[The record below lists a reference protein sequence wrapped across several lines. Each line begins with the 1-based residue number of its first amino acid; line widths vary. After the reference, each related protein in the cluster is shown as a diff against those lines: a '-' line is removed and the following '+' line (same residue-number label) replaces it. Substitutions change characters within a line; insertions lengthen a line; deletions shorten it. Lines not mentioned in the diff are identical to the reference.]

1 MASESERPGLILGF
15 DLDQTLI
22 DSHSLISSDNKSWK
36 ADPAYLGD
44 AIRCTL
50 NYKLIDDVVIPAIE
64 TRGNGVDAILL
75 LTNNGDEK
83 FVHKIC
89 SVIVW
94 YLKVKGI
101 SDKQIKNKFMFDDIM
116 TRNNKE
122 RDPAGTKSMYDI
134 EIMIGRINRRLLPGQ
149 KPLSTENLLERT
161 YFFDDNHTHVIKFE
175 METAGRPGQYYLIKS
190 NKAGEQGFNILKNVV
205 PENLSNSST
214 MMCEDEHTDVTEYAG
229 IKVKLNLLKGR
240 IRGWGNAK
248 RQETIMKA
256 AVNNSRKRY
265 NAEKERVQQ
274 LRDEMEKQEKVDA
287 EERRLRQKEEN
298 ARREASA
305 KIWLGHSQPYAFK
318 PYPFAPMPKTIPQA
332 NNVNSLTN
340 LLGQQPPLYSTPL
353 KRPGRNTFTL
363 PPRREYKPPLTSAA
377 AQYLRSKYQ
386 PTYQGGRKTKVLRKK
401 KQSKRKTRRN

>member
-1 MASESERPGLILGF
+1 MASESDRPGLILAF

-22 DSHSLISSDNKSWK
+22 DSHSLISADNKSWK

-94 YLKVKGI
+94 YLKVKGM

-122 RDPAGTKSMYDI
+122 RNPAGTKSMYDI
-134 EIMIGRINRRLLPGQ
+134 EIMIDRINRRLLPGQ
-149 KPLSTENLLERT
+149 KSLSNENLLERT
-161 YFFDDNHTHVIKFE
+161 YFFDDNPTHVIKVE
-175 METAGRPGQYYLIKS
+175 LEKAGRPGQYYLIKS
-190 NKAGEQGFNILKNVV
+190 NKAGQQGFNILKNVV
-205 PENLSNSST
+205 PENLSGLSPL
-214 MMCEDEHTDVTEYAG
+214 MCEDEHTDVTEYAG

-248 RQETIMKA
+248 RQEAIIKG

-265 NAEKERVQQ
+265 NAEKERVDR
-274 LRDEMEKQEKVDA
+274 LRDEMEQEEKVA
-287 EERRLRQKEEN
+287 VEERRARQKEEN

-305 KIWLGHSQPYAFK
+305 KVWLGHAQPYSFK
-318 PYPFAPMPKTIPQA
+318 PFPFESMPATLPQT
-332 NNVNSLTN
+332 NNANSLTK
-340 LLGQQPPLYSTPL
+340 LLAQKPPLYSTPL
-353 KRPGRNTFTL
+353 KSPGRNTMTL
-363 PPRREYKPPLTSAA
+363 PPRRNYKAPLTSAA
-377 AQYLRSKYQ
+377 AQYMRSKYQ
-386 PTYQGGRKTKVLRKK
+386 TTYKGGRKTKK
-401 KQSKRKTRRN
+401 SKRKTRRN